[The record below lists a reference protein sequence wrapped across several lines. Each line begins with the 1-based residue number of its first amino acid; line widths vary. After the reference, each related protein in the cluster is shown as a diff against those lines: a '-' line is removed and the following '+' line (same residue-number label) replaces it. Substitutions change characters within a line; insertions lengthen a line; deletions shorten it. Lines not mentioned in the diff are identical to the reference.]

1 MTDTKKI
8 IMKTIEFTQRDWIY
22 RVHQKPLDEY
32 DFEVI
37 DPLKTPKP
45 QYLYKHFSLSK
56 NSIDSLLNNYLYAS
70 HPLQLNDP
78 YECNKRIFNL
88 DPTPLSIFQNF
99 LGVLEKDDKKFSIR
113 EMFYHQRQELNDLFL
128 ESFWQLMYSKCGI
141 VSMSDKPTNIQ
152 MWAYYSKLDGF
163 QIKLNTQRIPEN
175 FKGPLKLRYSSILKK
190 IPIENNFFLPVLYQ
204 MTNKENNWDHESEW
218 RYVVVGPSEMEVPL
232 SIFRNQ
238 QKSPHNRKFPY
249 DISALIEVT
258 LGCYFF
264 QPDEFSKIEKNHSL
278 FDLSKSESINTALR
292 INLLNYLVSHPEVET
307 KLIFWE
313 KHAKYELIKVP
324 FRLDKKDDKLFEI
337 WFETEQN
344 VS

>member
-1 MTDTKKI
+1 
-8 IMKTIEFTQRDWIY
+8 
-22 RVHQKPLDEY
+22 
-32 DFEVI
+32 
-37 DPLKTPKP
+37 
-45 QYLYKHFSLSK
+45 
-56 NSIDSLLNNYLYAS
+56 
-70 HPLQLNDP
+70 
-78 YECNKRIFNL
+78 
-88 DPTPLSIFQNF
+88 
-99 LGVLEKDDKKFSIR
+99 
-113 EMFYHQRQELNDLFL
+113 
-128 ESFWQLMYSKCGI
+128 
-141 VSMSDKPTNIQ
+141 MSDKPTNIQ

-264 QPDEFSKIEKNHSL
+264 QPDEFSKI
-278 FDLSKSESINTALR
+278 IP
-292 INLLNYLVSHPEVET
+292 YL
-307 KLIFWE
+307 I
-313 KHAKYELIKVP
+313 Y
-324 FRLDKKDDKLFEI
+324 
-337 WFETEQN
+337 QN
-344 VS
+344 QNR